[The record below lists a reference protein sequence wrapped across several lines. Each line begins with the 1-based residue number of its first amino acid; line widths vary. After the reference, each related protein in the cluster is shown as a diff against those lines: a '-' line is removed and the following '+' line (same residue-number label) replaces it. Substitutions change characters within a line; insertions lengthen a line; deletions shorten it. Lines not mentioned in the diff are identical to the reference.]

1 MCCYFIRTTRKVN
14 NRMDRNPVIIMCART
29 STAVVEYLIDAIS
42 AADMSGGI
50 VPYPVPV
57 PTKHLEPEEQ
67 KQYAT
72 APAISLALYLMDQR
86 NHSQW
91 NSLRKEARRKFGSQF
106 SKKTYIECI
115 GRLDLDEEEE

>member
-14 NRMDRNPVIIMCART
+14 NRMDRNHVIIMCART
-29 STAVVEYLIDAIS
+29 STAVVEYLIDAIN

-67 KQYAT
+67 RHYAT
-72 APAISLALYLMDQR
+72 AIAISLALYLSDER

-91 NSLRKEARRKFGSQF
+91 NSLRKEARRKFGS
-106 SKKTYIECI
+106 
-115 GRLDLDEEEE
+115 

>member
-1 MCCYFIRTTRKVN
+1 MKQSNDHRIYQPLFRVWSKNRKRYLTTFEIQHYIRRDV
-14 NRMDRNPVIIMCART
+14 
-29 STAVVEYLIDAIS
+29 
-42 AADMSGGI
+42 
-50 VPYPVPV
+50 
-57 PTKHLEPEEQ
+57 
-67 KQYAT
+67 
-72 APAISLALYLMDQR
+72 LALYLMDER